1 MAVLDRARNVV
12 VVRIVYDGPA
22 GAGKTTTVHALAQR
36 LGREATTPEEA
47 GGRTLFFD
55 WLDYTG
61 GLFEEHRIRCQIV
74 SVPGQAMLASRRD
87 YLLDGADAVV
97 YVGEVREHNLA
108 DTVEALANV
117 IERVGTRDAVPVGV
131 LLQANKSDLP
141 GALPV
146 DALREACEQLGSTV
160 AVVPSVAT
168 DGTGVREAFVLAVRL
183 ALDRVRE
190 LGRLGQL
197 EQGSPE
203 VDDAE
208 TLLDRMRAQ
217 PSVDESERGGG
228 GVPIAAVGL
237 ADVLRGAPS
246 DNPHGESLASAA
258 LREMGEAASAVQEGG
273 AGESPRHGTPLPPD
287 ASVPPGLVW
296 PPVEGRVHVTEATRG
311 RTRLAF
317 VHGRWRG
324 TNPEGWIFHSPA
336 TATFE
341 DSEQGR
347 GGLILLARM
356 HTEHAGVLSPSRA
369 VLLSP
374 DVGGRWRLWQVGR
387 DRTSLRQRLAKRLHE
402 RDPSTIA
409 RLLVEAASRLVE
421 LDARLR
427 RLPRSALRATL
438 DTTGMVGD
446 VVCYVAALPDALATE
461 RVRPLDLA
469 AELGPILRDWPVP
482 RTQLRAA
489 VRHTRAAAA
498 AADPSLVQQVVA
510 LLDD

>member
-258 LREMGEAASAVQEGG
+258 L
-273 AGESPRHGTPLPPD
+273 
-287 ASVPPGLVW
+287 
-296 PPVEGRVHVTEATRG
+296 
-311 RTRLAF
+311 
-317 VHGRWRG
+317 
-324 TNPEGWIFHSPA
+324 
-336 TATFE
+336 
-341 DSEQGR
+341 
-347 GGLILLARM
+347 
-356 HTEHAGVLSPSRA
+356 PSRA

>member
-258 LREMGEAASAVQEGG
+258 L
-273 AGESPRHGTPLPPD
+273 
-287 ASVPPGLVW
+287 
-296 PPVEGRVHVTEATRG
+296 
-311 RTRLAF
+311 
-317 VHGRWRG
+317 
-324 TNPEGWIFHSPA
+324 
-336 TATFE
+336 
-341 DSEQGR
+341 
-347 GGLILLARM
+347 
-356 HTEHAGVLSPSRA
+356 PSRA

-498 AADPSLVQQVVA
+498 AADPSLVQQIVA